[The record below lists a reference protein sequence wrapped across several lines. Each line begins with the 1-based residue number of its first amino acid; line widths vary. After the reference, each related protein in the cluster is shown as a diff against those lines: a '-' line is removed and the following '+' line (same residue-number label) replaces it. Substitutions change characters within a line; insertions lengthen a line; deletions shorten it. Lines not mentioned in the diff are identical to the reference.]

1 MAGGSFFILLDDI
14 AAILDDVAAMTKVA
28 AKKTAGVVGDD
39 LAVNAQQVTGVSA
52 ERELPIVWQVA
63 KGSFWNKVKIIPLA
77 LLLSALSK
85 VLVMIA
91 LMLGGIYLCYEG
103 AEKIFGH
110 SAENEDKKTLSEE
123 EKIDGAIKTDF
134 VLSGEIMVIALGSA
148 AALPFLSQVLVLSVI
163 GIAMTVGVYGLVA
176 LIVKADDVGIFLLE
190 VNKENFSAKFSKR
203 CEFLGEILPL
213 RIVAV
218 LNNSI
223 YLISSMLFNNQLGI
237 KFINFFG
244 KQLVF
249 LMPKF
254 MKFLTI
260 AGTIAM
266 FMVGGGIFTHN
277 LHDIELITTL
287 MHYVPVDGVIGKI
300 LPLIIDIVLGLI
312 VGVISIIVINTVIN
326 PLLKYCGKFKNN

>member
-1 MAGGSFFILLDDI
+1 M
-14 AAILDDVAAMTKVA
+14 
-28 AKKTAGVVGDD
+28 
-39 LAVNAQQVTGVSA
+39 
-52 ERELPIVWQVA
+52 
-63 KGSFWNKVKIIPLA
+63 
-77 LLLSALSK
+77 
-85 VLVMIA
+85 
-91 LMLGGIYLCYEG
+91 
-103 AEKIFGH
+103 
-110 SAENEDKKTLSEE
+110 
-123 EKIDGAIKTDF
+123 
-134 VLSGEIMVIALGSA
+134 
-148 AALPFLSQVLVLSVI
+148 
-163 GIAMTVGVYGLVA
+163 
-176 LIVKADDVGIFLLE
+176 
-190 VNKENFSAKFSKR
+190 
-203 CEFLGEILPL
+203 
-213 RIVAV
+213 AV

-260 AGTIAM
+260 AGTMAM